1 MHHAKLDTLRVRK
14 KWRTIDDQGVFSET
28 FLDETTNTAEVIRLE
43 VREAPGE
50 SASVGTSSFAPLLEV
65 GLCVDELN
73 NKSNNE

>member
-14 KWRTIDDQGVFSET
+14 KRRTIDDQGVLSVT

-43 VREAPGE
+43 VSEALGKGV
-50 SASVGTSSFAPLLEV
+50 AVGTGSSAPLLEV

-73 NKSNNE
+73 K